1 MITLVTG
8 GTKCGKSAY
17 AEKLIDRLSCPKY
30 YIATSNPVGDEAQ
43 EIIARNMEMRIQKK
57 YITLDCPRDIA
68 YADIPV
74 GSAVL
79 VEYIGKL
86 CANEMYVDGKILR
99 AADKIVSG
107 LQLIA
112 AKASELVI
120 VTNAVGSDGI
130 SYSPDLM
137 EYIKEMGRI
146 DRRLAEFS
154 DNVIECVY
162 GIPIALKGSVIST
175 ND

>member
-1 MITLVTG
+1 MVTLVTG
-8 GTKCGKSAY
+8 GTKCGKSGY
-17 AEKLIDRLSCPKY
+17 AEKLIDRLDCPKY
-30 YIATSNPVGDEAQ
+30 YIATSNPIGDEAQ
-43 EIIARNMEMRIQKK
+43 EIIARHLKMRTQKK
-57 YITLDCPRDIA
+57 YTTIDCARDIA

-79 VEYIGKL
+79 VEEIGKL

-99 AADKIVSG
+99 TADKIVTG

-120 VTNAVGSDGI
+120 VTNDIGRDGI
-130 SYSPDLM
+130 VYSPDLM
-137 EYIKEMGRI
+137 KYVMEMGEISRRI
-146 DRRLAEFS
+146 TEFA

-162 GIPIALKGSVIST
+162 GIPIALKGSVVQ
-175 ND
+175 